1 MTVVRFI
8 SDSHLMATSEDEQNS
23 DRGTDSLATLMGA
36 SDLFHRPDVAIH
48 DRVMRRHG

>member
-1 MTVVRFI
+1 
-8 SDSHLMATSEDEQNS
+8 MATSEDEQNS

-48 DRVMRRHG
+48 DHVMADGLA